1 MGCVTNHQRFILTY
15 PDPILRMKAKAIP
28 KVTKSIRDLV
38 ADMFRLMREEE
49 GAGLAAPQVG
59 ESLRLFITEAR
70 PDDNIPERVFINP
83 VLSKLDGDLIPYDEG
98 CLSLPEIRGMIRRPT
113 CVTIDAMDLDGN
125 VVHLESDAFPARVW
139 QHEFDHLDG
148 MLIIDRMS
156 PIDRLRARK
165 MIKELEREAGL

>member
-1 MGCVTNHQRFILTY
+1 MTNHQRFILTY

-70 PDDNIPERVFINP
+70 PDDGVPERVFINP

-98 CLSLPEIRGMIRRPT
+98 CLSLPAIRGMIRRPT
-113 CVTIDAMDLDGN
+113 
-125 VVHLESDAFPARVW
+125 F
-139 QHEFDHLDG
+139 
-148 MLIIDRMS
+148 
-156 PIDRLRARK
+156 
-165 MIKELEREAGL
+165 

>member
-1 MGCVTNHQRFILTY
+1 MSKQKRSILIY
-15 PDPILRMKAKAIP
+15 PDPVLRAKAKSIS
-28 KVTKSIRDLV
+28 KVTPSIRDLV
-38 ADMFRLMREEE
+38 AEMFDLMREEE

-70 PDDNIPERVFINP
+70 PDDGIPERVFINP
-83 VLSKLDGDLIPYDEG
+83 VLSKMDGDLIPYDEG

-113 CVTIDAMDLDGN
+113 FVAIDAVDLDGN